1 MADLVSEI
9 AITMWDEDF
18 WGFRD
23 DGQIEDLSNPLS
35 VVMLV
40 IAFRTEV
47 EMNGIVDFLGNSTG
61 IYAVETVG
69 ALRKIACHEEAD
81 CLEAIIRI
89 AAESGMS
96 HEEIQND
103 LEEVPE
109 YTVTSFRELHGEKWD
124 GVCDAIRGVEKRM
137 DLDCLDPALEA
148 FAAKHADHLREYVR

>member
-9 AITMWDEDF
+9 GMAMWDEDF

-61 IYAVETVG
+61 VYAVETVG
-69 ALRKIACHEEAD
+69 ALRKIGCDEEAT
-81 CLEAIIRI
+81 CLEEIIRI
-89 AAESGMS
+89 ASESGMS
-96 HEEIQND
+96 YDEIQND
-103 LEEVPE
+103 LEDVPE
-109 YTVTSFRELHGEKWD
+109 YTVTSFRELHGDKWNNA
-124 GVCDAIRGVEKRM
+124 CEAIRGVEKRM
-137 DLDCLDPALEA
+137 NFDSLDPALET
-148 FAAKHADHLREYVR
+148 FAAKHADYLQEYV